1 MDVQTALDMG
11 RDAMLLVLTVSA
23 PVLAIGMVVGLLVSL
38 FQAVTQ
44 LQEQTLTFVP
54 KIVAMTLAAMLF
66 VPWIT
71 TKMLEYARELFGR
84 PPW

>member
-11 RDAMLLVLTVSA
+11 RDAMILVLTVSA
-23 PVLAIGMVVGLLVSL
+23 PVLAIGMLVGLLVSL

-54 KIVAMTLAAMLF
+54 KIVAMAVAAMLF
-66 VPWIT
+66 VPWIA
-71 TKMLEYARELFGR
+71 TKMLDYARELLGH